1 MSKQKDIHPFLERF
15 IGEQRVNDRC
25 YPDLHEHLLALAR
38 EGLLTIVDEPIN
50 KDTEMH
56 PLVRWQYR
64 GGIPEADR
72 RAFLFTQPT
81 DSKGKRFQMPVLVA
95 GFAANRDVYRV
106 GFGKPLDQVG
116 ATWISA
122 IAKPVE
128 PAVLRTA
135 PCQDIVVT
143 GEELDVPGQG
153 LDSIPVPISTP
164 GFRQWSLSVG
174 GSLHHKRSGKW
185 HPKSRNLPWSD

>member
-95 GFAANRDVYRV
+95 GTRCQSGCLSRRIWKAAGPGRRHLD
-106 GFGKPLDQVG
+106 FGDREAG
-116 ATWISA
+116 
-122 IAKPVE
+122 
-128 PAVLRTA
+128 
-135 PCQDIVVT
+135 
-143 GEELDVPGQG
+143 
-153 LDSIPVPISTP
+153 
-164 GFRQWSLSVG
+164 
-174 GSLHHKRSGKW
+174 
-185 HPKSRNLPWSD
+185 